1 MAQAWRALAI
11 SSVMLLTIVGNGSST
26 SLAQVWRQGI
36 SPQRAP
42 NLIGELPAQP
52 SRPSLPLPRFTPEN
66 ILPERMEIEPLPRPF
81 LNRENLLPNHLENRT
96 IEMEALVKENILP
109 ERSVR
114 TIEAPSRAANDVVKP
129 SRLNFGSTI
138 FLPALTLPQSEVQR
152 GRDKMQQGDMS
163 QSNQRRVLDW

>member
-1 MAQAWRALAI
+1 MTSETRLLAI
-11 SSVMLLTIVGNGSST
+11 GIAVILTLIGSCPST

-52 SRPSLPLPRFTPEN
+52 SRPSLSLPRFTPHN
-66 ILPERMEIEPLPRPF
+66 ILPERMQVEPIPKTMF
-81 LNRENLLPNHLENRT
+81 NHDNLLPKHLENQA
-96 IEMEALVKENILP
+96 IEMEAIVKEKLLP

-114 TIEAPSRAANDVVKP
+114 TILVPSRAANDVVKP

-138 FLPALTLPQSEVQR
+138 FLPALTLPPSETQR
-152 GRDKMQQGDMS
+152 DRDKMQRGDMS
-163 QSNQRRVLDW
+163 LSNQRRTLDW